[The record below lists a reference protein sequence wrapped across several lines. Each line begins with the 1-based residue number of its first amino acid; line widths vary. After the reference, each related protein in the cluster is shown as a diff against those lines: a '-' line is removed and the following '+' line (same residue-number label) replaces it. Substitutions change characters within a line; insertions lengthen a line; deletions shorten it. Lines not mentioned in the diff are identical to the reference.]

1 MVRWVGFL
9 VGFSNSLGFLWLLH
23 FFARDWN
30 LHIIDSHVVGAIGWS
45 FMKLDAAWHEWIL
58 VALAVMIDGV
68 LAVSAQCGCC
78 LHFLQIFF

>member
-1 MVRWVGFL
+1 MVRWVGFFG
-9 VGFSNSLGFLWLLH
+9 GFFKFMGVHWWLH

-45 FMKLDAAWHEWIL
+45 FMGLDAAWHQWIL
-58 VALAVMIDGV
+58 VALPVMIDGV

-78 LHFLQIFF
+78 HH